1 MRQLIID
8 TDLGF
13 DCDDAGALAFAN
25 ILHNEGAVSLLAVT
39 HSVNRQI
46 GAAAIRNINTYY
58 KIRIFPSEL
67 PRAMRSM

>member
-25 ILHNEGAVSLLAVT
+25 ILHNEGAVSLLAIT

-46 GAAAIRNINTYY
+46 GAAAAFSCRKRGYFAP
-58 KIRIFPSEL
+58 KIYPVISAVL
-67 PRAMRSM
+67 S